1 MAEPVPAADHS
12 QLKDWLRQVGSS
24 ARARVIID
32 AVSTWDD
39 TSDSGDYSVDDDNQ
53 LQPEDTLIDRGVDDV
68 LDEGF
73 SPPERPYAR
82 TVLDHPG
89 PETLDELLA
98 EEEPDPASRLNNVL
112 DELEQERSDG
122 SERESEFPEDDEV
135 GRARSGR
142 LVASNLGFGAD
153 DDAEM
158 FASDVGIDGGAAS
171 AEEAAMHIVNDRD
184 L

>member
-1 MAEPVPAADHS
+1 M
-12 QLKDWLRQVGSS
+12 
-24 ARARVIID
+24 D

-39 TSDSGDYSVDDDNQ
+39 TSDSGDYSVEDDNQ

-98 EEEPDPASRLNNVL
+98 EEEPDPVSRLNNVL
-112 DELEQERSDG
+112 DELEQERSD
-122 SERESEFPEDDEV
+122 EAEHESEFPDRDEV
-135 GRARSGR
+135 GRGRSGR
-142 LVASNLGFGAD
+142 LVAPDAGFGPD
-153 DDAEM
+153 DDSEM

-171 AEEAAMHIVNDRD
+171 AEEAAMHIIDD
-184 L
+184 ED

>member
-1 MAEPVPAADHS
+1 M
-12 QLKDWLRQVGSS
+12 
-24 ARARVIID
+24 IID

-39 TSDSGDYSVDDDNQ
+39 TSDSGEYSVEDDNQ
-53 LQPEDTLIDRGVDDV
+53 LQSEDTLIDRGVDDA

-112 DELEQERSDG
+112 DELEQERSDNA
-122 SERESEFPEDDEV
+122 ERETEFPDRDEV
-135 GRARSGR
+135 GGARSGR
-142 LVASNLGFGAD
+142 LVAPDAGFGPD
-153 DDAEM
+153 DDSEM

-171 AEEAAMHIVNDRD
+171 AEEAAMHVIDD
-184 L
+184 ED